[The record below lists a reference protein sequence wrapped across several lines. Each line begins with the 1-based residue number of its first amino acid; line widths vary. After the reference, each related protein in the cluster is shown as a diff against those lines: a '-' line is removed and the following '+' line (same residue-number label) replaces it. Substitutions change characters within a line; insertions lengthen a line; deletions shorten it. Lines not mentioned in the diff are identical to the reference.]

1 MSKQIEVFIDELF
14 VAIEEHNLRKAKECI
29 EVARYTAVEGEVF
42 NSEKYDMKPIS
53 FAVKKNSLKILR
65 LLVNNGADVNT
76 ASDVSLRTALHV
88 AAKYGREEA
97 GQFLLGRLADVDLR
111 DARGKTSL
119 YLASFHC
126 RLGMVRL
133 LIDNNANTD
142 IKDVD
147 GNAALDV
154 VGDDPE
160 VMCNNHIRRKIVSML
175 RGDVGFDYKAILPTR
190 NLKVALEAIDTTD
203 VANSAVKP
211 SSFINSML
219 NWVGASTT
227 AVFGQSTPALPSA
240 QQPVTH
246 SAGSSISSS
255 QVNVN
260 GTTLLADI
268 VIRRFTGEKYSKPI
282 DDSLLTLEQI
292 KERKVSAIERN
303 VKMAI
308 SEFEKLYQC
317 PGSSLSNTTISKGIN
332 HQKFF

>member
-29 EVARYTAVEGEVF
+29 EVARYIAVEGEVF

-65 LLVNNGADVNT
+65 LLVNDGADVNA

-133 LIDNNANTD
+133 LIKNNANAD
-142 IKDVD
+142 IRDVD

-175 RGDVGFDYKAILPTR
+175 RGDVGI
-190 NLKVALEAIDTTD
+190 
-203 VANSAVKP
+203 
-211 SSFINSML
+211 
-219 NWVGASTT
+219 
-227 AVFGQSTPALPSA
+227 
-240 QQPVTH
+240 
-246 SAGSSISSS
+246 
-255 QVNVN
+255 
-260 GTTLLADI
+260 
-268 VIRRFTGEKYSKPI
+268 
-282 DDSLLTLEQI
+282 
-292 KERKVSAIERN
+292 
-303 VKMAI
+303 
-308 SEFEKLYQC
+308 
-317 PGSSLSNTTISKGIN
+317 
-332 HQKFF
+332 